1 MQLQRRVVLCG
12 GLAESSCGSVA
23 ATRLS
28 NCDILSAAG
37 ALLEQAEKLLD
48 MGLHPL
54 RIADGYEQAC
64 KARAARLLILV
75 ECGHYSCMIKRR

>member
-1 MQLQRRVVLCG
+1 M
-12 GLAESSCGSVA
+12 
-23 ATRLS
+23 ATVP
-28 NCDILSAAG
+28 AAG

-64 KARAARLLILV
+64 KAR
-75 ECGHYSCMIKRR
+75 GTHMP

>member
-1 MQLQRRVVLCG
+1 MRASELTHLVPP
-12 GLAESSCGSVA
+12 
-23 ATRLS
+23 
-28 NCDILSAAG
+28 AAG

-64 KARAARLLILV
+64 KVCVAACVFRTGHPSEAARTISDDTLNREYCENI
-75 ECGHYSCMIKRR
+75 C

>member
-1 MQLQRRVVLCG
+1 MM
-12 GLAESSCGSVA
+12 
-23 ATRLS
+23 
-28 NCDILSAAG
+28 LSAAG

-64 KARAARLLILV
+64 KARGNRHALMSPDHPAVSIIGCRASSGFANDDIPYRQ
-75 ECGHYSCMIKRR
+75 G

>member
-1 MQLQRRVVLCG
+1 MLP
-12 GLAESSCGSVA
+12 A
-23 ATRLS
+23 
-28 NCDILSAAG
+28 AAG

-64 KARAARLLILV
+64 KARASGAPRTLTS
-75 ECGHYSCMIKRR
+75 YQAPPA

>member
-1 MQLQRRVVLCG
+1 VLP
-12 GLAESSCGSVA
+12 A
-23 ATRLS
+23 
-28 NCDILSAAG
+28 AAG

-64 KARAARLLILV
+64 KARAPALSRTNTTHQALPSAIYDDEPVVGCLDCRIF
-75 ECGHYSCMIKRR
+75 CFA

>member
-1 MQLQRRVVLCG
+1 MVP
-12 GLAESSCGSVA
+12 
-23 ATRLS
+23 
-28 NCDILSAAG
+28 AAG

-64 KARAARLLILV
+64 KARAERRPGLSTLWSLFELLCTVPIRGLVSGAWHVNIQARLPA
-75 ECGHYSCMIKRR
+75 